1 MDYYIDLSILR
12 DPEFPPDFLRNA
24 LMAKLHRAL
33 SGKARNDIG
42 LSFPGYRVDLA
53 KPTLGD
59 VLRLHGNREA
69 LEALQA
75 SDWLRGMHDH
85 INATSLA
92 KAPTAEKFRRVSRV
106 QAKSSPER
114 LRRRRMKRA
123 GISYDEAVQAIPDS
137 AAETLRL
144 PYFELR
150 STSTGQA
157 FRLFVRQESNLRE
170 PVEGTFS
177 PYGLSATA
185 TVPAF

>member
-1 MDYYIDLSILR
+1 MDHYIDLSILR

-33 SGKARNDIG
+33 SGSDRSDIG
-42 LSFPGYRVDLA
+42 LSFPGYRVDLV

-59 VLRLHGNREA
+59 VLRLHGSRES

-75 SDWLRGMHDH
+75 SGWLRGMHDH
-85 INATSLA
+85 IRASA
-92 KAPTAEKFRRVSRV
+92 IAGAPTTGKFRRASRV

-114 LRRRRMKRA
+114 LRRRRMKRT

-150 STSTGQA
+150 STSTGQS